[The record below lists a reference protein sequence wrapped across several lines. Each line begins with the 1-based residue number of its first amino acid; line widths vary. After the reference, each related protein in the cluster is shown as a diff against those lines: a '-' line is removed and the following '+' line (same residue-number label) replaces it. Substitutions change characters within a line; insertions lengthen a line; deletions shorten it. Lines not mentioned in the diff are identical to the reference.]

1 MIVRPERSIAL
12 KPHARI
18 KQLLGPMKGVLA
30 TVVCVGGFFLATSQ
44 GVSAQSNQQL
54 PLTGNSTA
62 LSSTPVQGIT
72 QSQQPAFQQP
82 TQDIQVRKDQLLLK
96 SRRALAE
103 GDVPSAERFVAELRE
118 MNLTYSPREDQP
130 NLIAELIRQHK
141 EVNVRMMNEGATESN
156 RKAVAD
162 LLARQSLGLLYKGD
176 LETAEKLAL
185 TADAQGVQ
193 FSPEAV
199 QKGFDPK
206 SILQQIRDIRLAN
219 RSNTQGVYA
228 KDIERQPVS
237 LAVQKQI
244 AQAGELLAKGRV
256 ELSAGRT
263 EQAERYAREAAGL
276 GIPDSSFPQGVD
288 TPGRLLSDVAAKRLG
303 NANNP
308 VGNNI
313 ILAGTPNSGQGLQQ
327 GVIPAVYDGRNDS
340 GSIQQVSSIENN
352 PLRSIQGEATPLQAP
367 TVLPR
372 GEMGGLLDQSERFEK
387 NLTEQMNTELSKDIS
402 AAYRLRS
409 ENPDGALNML
419 LEARAK
425 IENSDL
431 DPYIRQQG
439 LRQIDFAIDATRR
452 FREQNRPQLELKE
465 TNTQIL
471 EEMSARRDE
480 KDFIEQKIKEL
491 CEQVSRCLD
500 EGRYEDALY
509 LANKAKEFAPEHPTV
524 KLLYTAT
531 KTQNDVRAFDEIR
544 QRKEEGFV
552 GAMMDVQ
559 RAAIPYNG
567 TDPLQYDA
575 KRWEK
580 VRGRKGMDE
589 MVGSSRPERELE
601 ILRKLD
607 MPVRLDFED
616 EIPLGELISY
626 LQGYT
631 GIMIMADLPALRD
644 VDVTTDLPVRVQIP
658 GDISLRSALNLTLG
672 QHKLTYVVEDE
683 LLKITTPARS
693 RGKLTTRLY
702 YVGNLF
708 APNSN
713 LFRTD
718 GGHSMEAAYGR
729 GIEAAGR
736 LRSQMLNGTQPVGA
750 GNETYRIDPSI
761 MPQINPG
768 GLNGGN
774 ASLPLGGG
782 AGGGAD
788 VESIINMI
796 KNITGEDNWDE
807 EETGAT
813 IEPYENG
820 LSIVVKQTEEIHAEI
835 ADLLKQLRKMNDTQ
849 ITIEVRFITI
859 TDEFFERIGMDFD
872 LNFTNKGAQG
882 RGISIDYQKNDD
894 GTYKKDANGNLIPI
908 QIGGDNVVVGMSTPG
923 VYTNDFGIPLSANS
937 YGPAIP
943 PFGGFQQDVG
953 LQFGMAILSDI
964 QAFFFMSAAQGDSR
978 ANVMQ
983 APKVTLT
990 NGLMGQVMDMTQEP
1004 FVTSVNPI
1012 VGEFSAAY
1020 QPIITILNE
1029 GTDLRVQATV
1039 SGDRQ
1044 YVRLTLNPVFNTIKN
1059 RTKEFRFTGSTES
1072 STEETSK
1079 SKGEDT
1085 EEPEEK
1091 SKKTTSAN
1099 AGVTIQQPVLASFTV
1114 MTTVTVPD
1122 GGTIVLGG
1130 VKRLREGR
1138 QEYGTPILNKIPF
1151 VNRLF
1156 MNVGVGRQ
1164 QESILMMVTPRILIQ
1179 EEEERYMLG
1188 QTP

>member
-1 MIVRPERSIAL
+1 
-12 KPHARI
+12 
-18 KQLLGPMKGVLA
+18 MKGVLA

-44 GVSAQSNQQL
+44 GVSAQSNQPL
-54 PLTGNSTA
+54 PPLGNSPV
-62 LSSTPVQGIT
+62 LSTPHVPGIT
-72 QSQQPAFQQP
+72 PSLQP
-82 TQDIQVRKDQLLLK
+82 TQDMLVRKDQLLLK

-103 GDVPSAERFVAELRE
+103 GDVPTAERFVAELRE
-118 MNLTYSPREDQP
+118 MNWTYNPREDQP

-156 RKAVAD
+156 RKALAD

-185 TADAQGVQ
+185 TAEAQGVQ

-199 QKGFDPK
+199 QKGFDPQ
-206 SILQQIRDIRLAN
+206 SILQQIRDMRLAN
-219 RSNTQGVYA
+219 RSNTQGAYT
-228 KDIERQPVS
+228 KDIARQPVS

-244 AQAGELLAKGRV
+244 TQAGELLTQGRV
-256 ELSAGRT
+256 ELAAGRT
-263 EQAERYAREAAGL
+263 EQAERYAREAARL

-303 NANNP
+303 SVNNP

-313 ILAGTPNSGQGLQQ
+313 ILAGAPNPNPSQVQGPQH
-327 GVIPAVYDGRNDS
+327 GVIPAVYDGRNDT
-340 GSIQQVSSIENN
+340 GFIQQVSSVENN
-352 PLRSIQGEATPLQAP
+352 PLRSIQGEAAPLQAP

-409 ENPDGALNML
+409 ANPEGALNML
-419 LEARAK
+419 LEARAR

-465 TNTQIL
+465 ANTQIL

-480 KDFIEQKIKEL
+480 KEFVEQKIKEL

-559 RAAIPYNG
+559 RASIPYNG
-567 TDPLQYDA
+567 SDPLQYDA

-644 VDVTTDLPVRVQIP
+644 MDVTTDLPVRVQIP
-658 GDISLRSALNLTLG
+658 GDISLKSALNLTLG

-693 RGKLTTRLY
+693 RGKRSTRIY

-708 APNSN
+708 APNAN

-718 GGHSMEAAYGR
+718 GGSSMEAAYNR

-768 GLNGGN
+768 GIQGGN
-774 ASLPLGGG
+774 ASLPFGGGG

-796 KNITGEDNWDE
+796 KSMTGEESWE

-820 LSIVVKQTEEIHAEI
+820 LAIVVKQTEEIHAEI
-835 ADLLKQLRKMNDTQ
+835 TDLIKQLRKMNDTQ
-849 ITIEVRFITI
+849 VTIEVRFITI

-872 LNFTNKGAQG
+872 LNLTNKGAQG
-882 RGISIDYQKNDD
+882 RALATDYEKNAD
-894 GTYKKDANGNLIPI
+894 GSLKLDKNGNPI
-908 QIGGDNVVVGMSTPG
+908 ATAVGGENVVVGMSTPG
-923 VYTNDFGIPLSANS
+923 VYTNDFGIPLSQNS

-943 PFGGFQQDVG
+943 PFGAFQQDVG
-953 LQFGMAILSDI
+953 LQFGMAILSDV

-983 APKVTLT
+983 APKVTMM
-990 NGLMGQVMDMTQEP
+990 NGVMGQVMDMTQEP

-1059 RTKEFRFTGSTES
+1059 RTKEFRFTGSAES

-1085 EEPEEK
+1085 DDPEEK
-1091 SKKTTSAN
+1091 SKRTTTAN
-1099 AGVTIQQPVLASFTV
+1099 AGVTIQQPSVASFTV